1 MARATGYRE
10 ARRSAQCSPTTAS
23 PNQRGRVSNQTFPV
37 PNRPIPL
44 EPGRWGRSRDG
55 QRGERYGD
63 GRARGTRDA
72 GDDGYRRD
80 RDYEWDRGAGADPG
94 YARADRPR
102 AERPR
107 AGHSRAAGGRN
118 GGSRADQRWADQ
130 PGADQRGADQRSA
143 DQPWAGEHRAVQS
156 RATQSWAGQGWENQG
171 RAD

>member
-10 ARRSAQCSPTTAS
+10 ARRSAQCSPTPAS
-23 PNQRGRVSNQTFPV
+23 PNQRRRVRNPALSGSSP
-37 PNRPIPL
+37 PDPA

-72 GDDGYRRD
+72 GGDGYRRD

-118 GGSRADQRWADQ
+118 GGSRADERWA
-130 PGADQRGADQRSA
+130 AQRGPDQGGAAQRS
-143 DQPWAGEHRAVQS
+143 P
-156 RATQSWAGQGWENQG
+156 
-171 RAD
+171 